1 VKDAKT
7 SARSLDALSS
17 ELWDVKAVTVNDG
30 SRDVA
35 TLLLVEEGTAL
46 RVIAKLDVQGR
57 NWVLLRQVMQA
68 LAMRNIGAGCFVS
81 KSKRVARWVR
91 LLHVSMLLVR
101 SLKHPKRWE
110 MSVLSR

>member
-1 VKDAKT
+1 MKATK
-7 SARSLDALSS
+7 SNARSTDAPDL

-35 TLLLVEEGTAL
+35 ILLLVEDGTAL

-57 NWVLLRQVMQA
+57 SWVLLRQVTRA
-68 LAMRNIGAGCFVS
+68 LAMRNIGVECSVS
-81 KSKRVARWVR
+81 KSKQVFRLVR
-91 LLHVSMLLVR
+91 LVRVSLRLVR

-110 MSVLSR
+110 MFVLSR